1 MSLTS
6 VLSDKNNQELR
17 DKLKTEFLR
26 PAFSLK
32 TEIKASPL
40 TNNWGIV
47 GTAFDYLMRFYLQHH
62 NKNTFIQRD
71 TWVADHS
78 YKTLTNQFSTSK
90 QTEVRTGFYRDKVF
104 KTKDLLKII
113 TDQYSQTKSNYSKFV
128 ADGQLTDDL
137 IANTI
142 YLAKLDAYFRAG
154 IIDQNFDNHNPDDI
168 KDLRAIISL
177 VDNRHFT
184 AKEKCY
190 FNPTFGEGSM
200 LVGGADADLIID
212 NTLIDIKAT
221 KHLKLEREH
230 LNQVLGYY
238 ILSLIGGVNDN
249 PSDRPIE
256 NIGLYFARHGELW
269 TIPLHQFGDKT
280 KFEEFK
286 DWFISYV
293 SRGRMTLDDLKD
305 LMLSLKSK
313 AEKTTKPTA
322 KKKVVA
328 KKTTT
333 KTKPKTA
340 MKKEKISKP
349 TTKKTS
355 ISKAK
360 STAKKTA
367 KRK

>member
-1 MSLTS
+1 MTQRRNNLKRTIKMSLTS
-6 VLSDKNNQELR
+6 ILSDKINQELR

-26 PAFSLK
+26 PAFTLK
-32 TEIKASPL
+32 TEIKAAPL

-78 YKTLTNQFSTSK
+78 YKMLTSQFLTSK
-90 QTEVRTGFYRDKVF
+90 KTEIRTGFHADKVF

-113 TDQYSQTKSNYSKFV
+113 TDQYDQTKTNYSKYIS
-128 ADGQLTDDL
+128 DGKLTDNL

-142 YLAKLDAYFRAG
+142 FLAKLDAYFRAG
-154 IIDQNFDNHNPDDI
+154 IIDPNFDYHNPDDI
-168 KDLRAIISL
+168 KDLKSILSL
-177 VDNRHFT
+177 VNTNNFT
-184 AKEKCY
+184 AKHKCY

-249 PSDRPIE
+249 PEDRPIE

-269 TIPLHQFGDKT
+269 TLPIHHFGDKR

-286 DWFISYV
+286 KWFVSYV
-293 SRGRMTLDDLKD
+293 SH
-305 LMLSLKSK
+305 
-313 AEKTTKPTA
+313 
-322 KKKVVA
+322 
-328 KKTTT
+328 
-333 KTKPKTA
+333 
-340 MKKEKISKP
+340 
-349 TTKKTS
+349 
-355 ISKAK
+355 
-360 STAKKTA
+360 
-367 KRK
+367 